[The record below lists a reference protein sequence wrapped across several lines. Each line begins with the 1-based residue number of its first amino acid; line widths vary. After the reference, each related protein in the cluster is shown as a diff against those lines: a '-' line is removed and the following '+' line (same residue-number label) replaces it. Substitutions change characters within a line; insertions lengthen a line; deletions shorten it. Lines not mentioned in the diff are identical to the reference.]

1 MAANWS
7 YENAAHLLKRC
18 GFGGA
23 PEEIQAFFDRHDD
36 VASAVEELLGFSP
49 SSKKPPLRKDD
60 SEVSKRKQQSW
71 WIKTM
76 AKARKPADMCR
87 EKLVVF
93 YHNFLVSGASKQREL
108 RFMAYQNRL
117 FRMMGKGNFR
127 ELLRE
132 FNRDPANLY
141 YLDGILNDFR
151 DAKKGIANVPVVN
164 ANENFGRELME
175 LFSLG
180 PFQFAADGLDDPA
193 KPNYTEDD
201 VHQLSRALSGWV
213 RIEGELGVWNQ
224 NAWDGGRGDDSKPP
238 DGVPDPV
245 TIFGVT
251 NDNFRIGPDDALNP
265 LPPPQEDD
273 VLRLLLE
280 LQDDDGNRQAAMFV
294 ARKFWEWYAYPAP
307 APGLK
312 ALLAQFAA
320 TLYANDYEIEPMLR
334 EMWTHEEF
342 FSIAAKTRSVKS
354 PVEYVIQVFK
364 ALRVK
369 TNGKYVGDPKERGNI
384 ELGVHLAQMG
394 MDLFEPPNVAGW
406 PGGLRWITS
415 STLLERLEFV
425 KNLTASDK
433 VSRIRGNSL
442 KQLQFTGIRPAED
455 VVDEVIA
462 QLSLD
467 VGPLALTS
475 VERDLLI
482 AYATDDGVNPT
493 LDLSSDTTDDFRSK
507 VRGIIGLA
515 LQAAEFH
522 VH

>member
-1 MAANWS
+1 MAVVWN
-7 YENAAHLLKRC
+7 YENAAHLLRRC
-18 GFGGA
+18 GFGAA
-23 PEEIQAFFDRHDD
+23 PDDVQAFLDRHDD
-36 VASAVEELLGFSP
+36 AASAVDELLGFAP
-49 SSKKPPLRKDD
+49 SSKKPPLRKDNSDD
-60 SEVSKRKQQSW
+60 SKLKQQRW
-71 WIKTM
+71 WVKTM
-76 AKARKPADMCR
+76 AKARRPNEMCR
-87 EKLVVF
+87 EKLVLF
-93 YHNFLVSGASKQREL
+93 YHNFLVSGASKQPEL

-117 FRMMGKGNFR
+117 FRLMGKGNFR

-151 DAKKGIANVPVVN
+151 DAKKGIGNVRIVN
-164 ANENFGRELME
+164 ANENMGRELME

-180 PFQFAADGLDDPA
+180 PSQFASDGLDDPA

-201 VHQLSRALSGWV
+201 VHQLARALSGWV
-213 RIEGELGVWNQ
+213 HIDGEVGVWDTD
-224 NAWDGGRGDDSKPP
+224 AWDGGRGDDSKPP
-238 DGVPDPV
+238 DGVPDAV
-245 TIFGVT
+245 AIFGVT
-251 NDNFRIGPDDALNP
+251 NDNFRIGPDDPLNP
-265 LPPPQEDD
+265 VPPPAGDD
-273 VLRLLLE
+273 VLRLILD

-312 ALLAQFAA
+312 ALLAGFAA

-334 EMWTHEEF
+334 EMWTHDEF
-342 FSIAAKTRSVKS
+342 FSVAAKTRTVKS
-354 PVEYVIQVFK
+354 PVEFVIQAFK
-364 ALRVK
+364 TLRVK
-369 TNGKYVGDPKERGNI
+369 TNGKYVGDANV
-384 ELGVHLAQMG
+384 ELGEHLAQMG

-425 KNLTASDK
+425 KNLTAADK
-433 VSRIRGNSL
+433 QTRIRGKAL
-442 KQLQFTGIRPAED
+442 DRIQLIGVRPAED
-455 VVDEVIA
+455 VVDEVIS

-475 VERDLLI
+475 VERDVLI
-482 AYATDDGVNPT
+482 AYATDDGANPT
-493 LDLSSDTTDDFRSK
+493 LDLSSDTTDDFRTK

-515 LQAAEFH
+515 LQAAESH

>member
-1 MAANWS
+1 MAVTWD

-23 PEEIQAFFDRHDD
+23 PDDIQDFLDRHSD
-36 VASAVEELLGFSP
+36 VESAVDELLSFKTSA
-49 SSKKPPLRKDD
+49 KKPPLKKDN
-60 SEVSKRKQQSW
+60 SFESKLKQQTW
-71 WIKTM
+71 WVKTM
-76 AKARKPADMCR
+76 AKARKPAEQCR
-87 EKLVVF
+87 EKLVLF
-93 YHNFLVSGASKQREL
+93 YHNFLVSGASKQPEL

-117 FRMMGKGNFR
+117 FRLMGKGNFR

-151 DAKKGIANVPVVN
+151 DAAEGVGGVPIVN
-164 ANENFGRELME
+164 ANENWGRELME

-180 PFQFAADGLDDPA
+180 PFQLSADGLDDPA

-213 RIEGELGVWNQ
+213 HIDGEIGVWDYD
-224 NAWDGGRGDDSKPP
+224 AWDGGSGDDSKPP

-251 NDNFRIGPDDALNP
+251 NDNFRIGPDDPAVP
-265 LPPPQEDD
+265 TAPPPADD
-273 VLRLLLE
+273 VLQLLLDR
-280 LQDDDGNRQAAMFV
+280 QDDEGNRQAAMFV

-312 ALLAQFAA
+312 ALLAGFAA
-320 TLYANDYEIEPMLR
+320 TLYDNDYEIAPMLR
-334 EMWTHEEF
+334 EMWTSDEF
-342 FSIAAKTRSVKS
+342 FSLEAKSRTVKS
-354 PVEYVIQVFK
+354 PVEYVVQALK

-369 TNGKYVGDPKERGNI
+369 TNARRIGDANV
-384 ELGVHLAQMG
+384 ELGEHLAQMG

-415 STLLERLEFV
+415 STLLERLEFA
-425 KNLTASDK
+425 KNLTSSD
-433 VSRIRGNSL
+433 SQTRIRGRTL
-442 KQLQFTGIRPAED
+442 ERIQFTGVRPAED

-462 QLSLD
+462 QLGLD
-467 VGPLALTS
+467 VGPLALTQI
-475 VERDLLI
+475 ERDVLV
-482 AYATDDGVNPT
+482 AYATDDGANPT
-493 LDLSSDTTDDFRSK
+493 LDLSSDATDDFLTK
-507 VRGIIGLA
+507 VRGVIGLA
-515 LQAAEFH
+515 LQAAESH